1 MARFKLIIL
10 LIFTLPAFINAQGS
24 LSGSWRGSLSIG
36 LDFQVNFVSL
46 DGGTG
51 TAYTMDIPSQNAM
64 NLPLK
69 NVSLQ
74 ADNVHFELESPL
86 GLAVFQ
92 GVYANDSIKG
102 KFAQANIKSDFYL
115 VRGTLQERMDTAA
128 SLPYKSEEVE
138 FRNGNIKFTGT
149 LTLPEY
155 PGNHPAVVL
164 ITGSGAQ
171 TRDEEIFG
179 FKLFKEIADYLTRR
193 GIAVLRYD
201 DRGMGGSGGNVSA
214 STTEDF
220 ARDVVEAVK
229 YLQSRND
236 IRDDAVGLLGHSE
249 GGVVAPIA
257 YNMYN
262 EIAFLVLA
270 AGTGV
275 TGEEIIYEQTALLMK
290 AENVPDVQ
298 VQSNVAMLKTI
309 FTAIKEGKG
318 PEAIKEE
325 IYNYAY
331 LEYDNATDEEKK
343 LMGSKEK
350 FAELS
355 YEQQTKEFYSNW
367 FKYFLTYNPV
377 PALEKVK
384 APVLLLF
391 GELDLQVPPHQNR
404 QPMEDALIRGGN
416 KDYRVVVIP
425 KANHLFQSAVTG
437 GFSEYSTLPKQFA
450 EGFLDEIQAFIL
462 ERVPVSR

>member
-10 LIFTLPAFINAQGS
+10 FIFALPVFVNAQS
-24 LSGSWRGSLSIG
+24 LMGKWHGSLSIG
-36 LDFQVNFVSL
+36 LDFRVEFISI
-46 DGGTG
+46 DGVEVF
-51 TAYTMDIPSQNAM
+51 TMDIPSQNAK

-69 NVSLQ
+69 NVSLNP
-74 ADNVHFELESPL
+74 DKVHFELESPL
-86 GLAVFQ
+86 GLAVFE
-92 GVYANDSIKG
+92 GALINDTIKG
-102 KFAQANIKSDFYL
+102 KFAQGNINSDFYL
-115 VRGTLQERMDTAA
+115 VRGAPEEKKEKTEV
-128 SLPYKSEEVE
+128 LPYKEEEVE
-138 FRNGNIKFTGT
+138 FRNGDIKFTGT

-155 PGNHPAVVL
+155 PGNHPAVVF

-179 FKLFKEIADYLTRR
+179 FKIFKVIADHLTRK

-201 DRGMGGSGGNVSA
+201 DRGVGGSGGRVSE

-262 EIAFLVLA
+262 DIAFLVLA

-275 TGEEIIYEQTALLMK
+275 TGEDIIYEQTALLMK
-290 AENVPDVQ
+290 AENVPDAQ
-298 VQSNVAMLKTI
+298 VQANVDMMKTI
-309 FTAIKEGKG
+309 FAAIKEGKG
-318 PEAIKEE
+318 PEAVKET

-331 LEYDNATDEEKK
+331 LEYDNATEEEKR

-367 FKYFLTYNPV
+367 FKYFLTYNPA

-391 GELDLQVPPHQNR
+391 GGLDLQVPPHQNR
-404 QPMEDALIRGGN
+404 QPMEEALLRGGN
-416 KDYRVVVIP
+416 KDYKVVVIP

-437 GFSEYSTLPKQFA
+437 GFSEYSTLKKEFA
-450 EGFLDEIQAFIL
+450 EGFLDTISSWIL
-462 ERVPVSR
+462 ERVPLSR